1 MRFTIVE
8 INNSTVL
15 LPNVKLGYEILD
27 HCSPIYNF
35 PGVLDLIS
43 FNGSIRFSWEAS
55 DYRPLG
61 KVMGVIGA
69 SSSSDSLAIAPLFTL
84 KLIPLVNISTS
95 NWYLAIYVL
104 SLGKINCLR
113 TRPTDGFEYTYVRK
127 QF

>member
-1 MRFTIVE
+1 MTVYPNSRILRPSCVCSQPMNRANYRRFQVMRFTIEE

-15 LPNVKLGYEILD
+15 LPNVSLGYEILD
-27 HCSPIYNF
+27 HCSPLYNF

-43 FNGSIRFSWEAS
+43 FNGSVRFSWKAS

-69 SSSSDSLAIAPLFTL
+69 ASSADSLAIAPLFTL

-95 NWYLAIYVL
+95 N
-104 SLGKINCLR
+104 
-113 TRPTDGFEYTYVRK
+113 
-127 QF
+127 

>member
-1 MRFTIVE
+1 MRFTIEE

-69 SSSSDSLAIAPLFTL
+69 SSSADSLAIAPLFTL

-95 NWYLAIYVL
+95 NWYLAIYVF

-113 TRPTDGFEYTYVRK
+113 TTFTDGFEYTYVRK